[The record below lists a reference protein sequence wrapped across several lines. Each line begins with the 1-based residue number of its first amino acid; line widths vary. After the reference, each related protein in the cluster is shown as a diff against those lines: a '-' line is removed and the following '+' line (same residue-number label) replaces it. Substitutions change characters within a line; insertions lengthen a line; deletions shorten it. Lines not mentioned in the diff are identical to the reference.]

1 VTQSPFVRAS
11 KVVVA
16 GLLFGVLAF
25 AASVGLG
32 LLFDLPPMM
41 IFGPGFLAQ
50 RLVESLGAN
59 VTNRFGVAGTLV
71 AWCVAMIAVVA
82 WRERRRSNAA

>member
-1 VTQSPFVRAS
+1 MT
-11 KVVVA
+11 
-16 GLLFGVLAF
+16 GLLCGVLAF

-50 RLVESLGAN
+50 RLVEALGAN

-71 AWCVAMIAVVA
+71 AWCVGMIAVVA